1 MQQDHS
7 GGVITGLIFST
18 LFLVAI
24 SSLSWAPRMRTAE
37 GTIVAAPAVP
47 PRASS
52 PAAGGYALASES
64 SITVKLSSRRSFAR
78 KAAAARDARRKL
90 WRSSFVAVRRPSAPR
105 T

>member
-7 GGVITGLIFST
+7 GGVATGLIFST

-24 SSLSWAPRMRTAE
+24 SSLSWMPRVHIAESTVMTPAPHE
-37 GTIVAAPAVP
+37 PSGG
-47 PRASS
+47 PR
-52 PAAGGYALASES
+52 GYALASETS
-64 SITVKLSSRRSFAR
+64 VAVTLAPRRGFAR
-78 KAAAARDARRKL
+78 RATASREARRKL